1 MEARLTCRVSFARGS
16 RDDAPIRQGETDD
29 VVKVH
34 QSSSSPAPRR
44 SGYDVSPV
52 FCPLSLSLSLLPW
65 AIPFHPLHPRAS
77 PRLTGEAAE
86 RSIPFLAPILHRFRT
101 IRPAS
106 IPLSAILSLF
116 APFTSPVPSAIP
128 CLYSRYT
135 SPSSC
140 SPQRVT
146 LSLIQHAVPAS
157 QRNVIPPS
165 INPSPSTN
173 TFHVR
178 LCEFALISTCAL
190 CVRGLL
196 SSIDWFQRDVESMS
210 PRDIFS
216 RKFRNINSLYTH
228 YKR

>member
-1 MEARLTCRVSFARGS
+1 MSGFVRSGFARRRS
-16 RDDAPIRQGETDD
+16 IRQGETDD

-34 QSSSSPAPRR
+34 QSSSSPALR

-52 FCPLSLSLSLLPW
+52 FCLLSLFLPC
-65 AIPFHPLHPRAS
+65 AIPFHPLLPRAS

-116 APFTSPVPSAIP
+116 APFAPPLPSAIP

-135 SPSSC
+135 SPPSC

-157 QRNVIPPS
+157 QRNVVPHLSIPPS
-165 INPSPSTN
+165 ASIPGEYFSRSL
-173 TFHVR
+173 VR
-178 LCEFALISTCAL
+178 ICANFDL
-190 CVRGLL
+190 RVVCVNGLL
-196 SSIDWFQRDVESMS
+196 SSID
-210 PRDIFS
+210 
-216 RKFRNINSLYTH
+216 
-228 YKR
+228 